1 MSSGTY
7 ISPALARPPGR
18 GKRVHSHPARSSSA
32 LSGTAICPIITSAI
46 HGFLRGSKK
55 NESPVIECARGCR
68 PGVGRVQR
76 ESRECRFD
84 RRCGRCVIGQLV
96 VAVRADFIQNVGDR
110 VFFDFDKSNIKAE
123 GQATLQKQATWL
135 NRYSSVTVTIAGNCD
150 DRGTREYNLALGNRR
165 AIAVKNALVALGV
178 SANRIQT
185 ISYGKERPSVVGDNE
200 AAWAQNRN
208 GITQIN

>member
-1 MSSGTY
+1 MNLRLLSVLAAAVLALAACKENPENAGSTAGAGGASSGN
-7 ISPALARPPGR
+7 
-18 GKRVHSHPARSSSA
+18 SSSQ
-32 LSGTAICPIITSAI
+32 SG
-46 HGFLRGSKK
+46 
-55 NESPVIECARGCR
+55 PVAG
-68 PGVGRVQR
+68 
-76 ESRECRFD
+76 SRE
-84 RRCGRCVIGQLV
+84 
-96 VAVRADFIQNVGDR
+96 DFIQNVGDR